1 MGSAFSSP
9 DRLKMRVFLALFS
22 CIAAASASTLLQ
34 AQWSQFKADHA
45 KVYSSPAEEALRLSI
60 FAKNVAKINEQNRAG
75 QSWKSGINQFTDLT
89 KEEFVSTYASG
100 KIASRAPRKPVNY
113 DNLQAKIADLP
124 ESVDWRDQG
133 VVTMVRNQGAC
144 GSCWAFASASVL
156 GSYAKIN
163 NMTHDLIEL
172 SPQHLVS
179 CVPNPLKCGG
189 TGGCMG
195 SIEPLAYTYASL
207 FGIVTEDDYP
217 YASGSGGNDDVC
229 EFDATTTDATVMTMG
244 FETLPHNDAAALMN
258 HLATAGPLSASVAAS
273 DWSAYHG
280 GVFDGCDYNGNMV
293 VNHAVTLVGYGT
305 DPAEGDFWLIKN
317 SWGTSWGEGGYIRL
331 RRQSTP
337 QCAIDS
343 SPLDGSGCVDGG
355 VESVEVCG
363 TCAVVSDNS
372 YPLGTTFMF

>member
-1 MGSAFSSP
+1 M
-9 DRLKMRVFLALFS
+9 
-22 CIAAASASTLLQ
+22 
-34 AQWSQFKADHA
+34 
-45 KVYSSPAEEALRLSI
+45 
-60 FAKNVAKINEQNRAG
+60 
-75 QSWKSGINQFTDLT
+75 
-89 KEEFVSTYASG
+89 
-100 KIASRAPRKPVNY
+100 
-113 DNLQAKIADLP
+113 QAKIADLP

-163 NMTHDLIEL
+163 DMTHDLIEL

-244 FETLPHNDAAALMN
+244 FETLPRNDAAALMS
-258 HLATAGPLSASVAAS
+258 HLATEGPLSASVAAS
-273 DWSAYHG
+273 DWSSYHG
-280 GVFDGCDYNGNMV
+280 GVFDGCDYSGNMV
-293 VNHAVTLVGYGT
+293 VNHAVTLIGYGT
-305 DPAEGDFWLIKN
+305 DPSEGDFWLVKN
-317 SWGTSWGEGGYIRL
+317 SWGSTWGEGGYIRL

-372 YPLGTTFMF
+372 YPLGTTFML

>member
-1 MGSAFSSP
+1 MGSVLP
-9 DRLKMRVFLALFS
+9 TLTIMRSLCLVSLLS
-22 CIAAASASTLLQ
+22 CCLAASLDPAVEF
-34 AQWSQFKADHA
+34 ARFKALHG
-45 KVYSSPAEEALRLSI
+45 KVYESQAEEEVRFGHFKANLD
-60 FAKNVAKINEQNRAG
+60 KIEKHNAEG
-75 QSWKSGINQFTDLT
+75 HSWKLGVTKFADLS
-89 KEEFVSTYASG
+89 KEEFVARYASG
-100 KIASRAPRKPVNY
+100 NLNSRKFQPSSDLPVSRGEIR
-113 DNLQAKIADLP
+113 LADLP
-124 ESVDWRDQG
+124 AEVDWRKEGVITSVRDQG
-133 VVTMVRNQGAC
+133 MC
-144 GSCWAFASASVL
+144 GSCWAFAAASTMA
-156 GSYAKIN
+156 SYAKISD
-163 NMTHDLIEL
+163 MSHPLVEL

-179 CVPNPLKCGG
+179 CTPNPLKCGG

-195 SIEPLAYTYASL
+195 SVCPLAYTYASL

-244 FETLPHNDAAALMN
+244 FETLPHNDAAALMD
-258 HLATAGPLSASVAAS
+258 HLATEGPLSASVAAS

-280 GVFDGCDYNGNMV
+280 GGFDGCDYNGNMV

-372 YPLGTTFMF
+372 YPLGTTFML

>member
-1 MGSAFSSP
+1 MGEGPGSGHHGEEPGSLWILLGFCFSLCFGLLCQDQQHDSRS
-9 DRLKMRVFLALFS
+9 DR
-22 CIAAASASTLLQ
+22 
-34 AQWSQFKADHA
+34 
-45 KVYSSPAEEALRLSI
+45 AE
-60 FAKNVAKINEQNRAG
+60 
-75 QSWKSGINQFTDLT
+75 
-89 KEEFVSTYASG
+89 
-100 KIASRAPRKPVNY
+100 PP
-113 DNLQAKIADLP
+113 
-124 ESVDWRDQG
+124 
-133 VVTMVRNQGAC
+133 
-144 GSCWAFASASVL
+144 
-156 GSYAKIN
+156 
-163 NMTHDLIEL
+163 
-172 SPQHLVS
+172 
-179 CVPNPLKCGG
+179 
-189 TGGCMG
+189 
-195 SIEPLAYTYASL
+195 AYTYASL

-229 EFDATTTDATVMTMG
+229 EFDATATDATVMTMG
-244 FETLPHNDAAALMN
+244 FETLPRNDAAALMN
-258 HLATAGPLSASVAAS
+258 HLANEGPLSASVAAS

-317 SWGTSWGEGGYIRL
+317 SWGASWGEGGYIRL

-372 YPLGTTFMF
+372 YPLGTTLML

>member
-1 MGSAFSSP
+1 MGSAFSFPS
-9 DRLKMRVFLALFS
+9 RMRVFLTLLS

-34 AQWSQFKADHA
+34 AQWSKFKADHA
-45 KVYSSPAEEALRLSI
+45 KVYSSPAEEALRRSI
-60 FAKNVAKINEQNRAG
+60 FAQNVAKIEEQNRSG

-144 GSCWAFASASVL
+144 GSCWAFASASV
-156 GSYAKIN
+156 
-163 NMTHDLIEL
+163 
-172 SPQHLVS
+172 
-179 CVPNPLKCGG
+179 
-189 TGGCMG
+189 
-195 SIEPLAYTYASL
+195 
-207 FGIVTEDDYP
+207 
-217 YASGSGGNDDVC
+217 
-229 EFDATTTDATVMTMG
+229 
-244 FETLPHNDAAALMN
+244 
-258 HLATAGPLSASVAAS
+258 AAS

-280 GVFDGCDYNGNMV
+280 GVFDGCDYNSNMV

-372 YPLGTTFMF
+372 YPLGTTFML

>member
-1 MGSAFSSP
+1 
-9 DRLKMRVFLALFS
+9 
-22 CIAAASASTLLQ
+22 
-34 AQWSQFKADHA
+34 
-45 KVYSSPAEEALRLSI
+45 
-60 FAKNVAKINEQNRAG
+60 
-75 QSWKSGINQFTDLT
+75 
-89 KEEFVSTYASG
+89 
-100 KIASRAPRKPVNY
+100 
-113 DNLQAKIADLP
+113 
-124 ESVDWRDQG
+124 
-133 VVTMVRNQGAC
+133 
-144 GSCWAFASASVL
+144 
-156 GSYAKIN
+156 
-163 NMTHDLIEL
+163 
-172 SPQHLVS
+172 
-179 CVPNPLKCGG
+179 
-189 TGGCMG
+189 MG

-244 FETLPHNDAAALMN
+244 FKTLPHNDAAALMN
-258 HLATAGPLSASVAAS
+258 HLATEGPLSASVAAS

-372 YPLGTTFMF
+372 YPLGTTFML